1 MTIYDVYGTQ
11 HHASICVQ
19 ADGEKVWTFDPLW
32 EDFWHDATR
41 QKVMEQALDNDPHAA
56 VIYAEG
62 VSMRTREASPC

>member
-11 HHASICVQ
+11 HHASLCVQ

-56 VIYAEG
+56 VIYAAG